1 MVFSIEAEILDING
15 PDSISVRLLSKKDAF
30 CNLQKDLDK
39 VYSSIGHKF
48 AVPPGQKPIVGESYT
63 IKTSTAWYRGKVV
76 KLKTN
81 NMLEVYLVDVG
92 KSVDCDCKSL
102 FKLVPP
108 FLEETALSF
117 FVHLSQIPENWKV
130 GEETVNVMRSMFK
143 DQEAVNIIR
152 RAPPIFKSGH
162 WSLPVE
168 ISFSECDGSN
178 PFLPNTSRI
187 AFLSQKLLAS
197 NTVRFAEEFDDT
209 EEDESNSELSNDE
222 KKITVSPMIE
232 LKKTQMPNFHWVQPV
247 MPREKSFHARATF
260 VDDAGQIYMHLH
272 DQRHQFRLLRK
283 KVHDFYQKSL
293 PDCPLESYS
302 QEQEVIALY
311 NVDKMWYR
319 ARFLDYVPD
328 SNYERC
334 HILFVDWGNT
344 AVVKTANVR
353 SVIFVGLKE
362 PIFAIR
368 AVLHNVVPIGNC
380 WSPESADFLLEK
392 VLYTF
397 LNGNNNIRVQVMSEN
412 DRQPLLVSISLISP
426 LSTAVDCTEGN
437 TDYIWIDLADVL
449 VRKGLARFADV
460 SEVEEYNLKSRSVYD
475 YGIGFKYFSEMNSDS
490 LTQSYNKSSSRKLNK
505 KRSVLEAEPS
515 MTVKCVVR
523 NIICWGSVVVNI
535 MNDNNSACISYIQ
548 QKMQEL
554 CDDMPA
560 IIRPS
565 EGLTVAMKRSSEG
578 GWCRA
583 EILKCKDAMFK
594 VHVVDWGVTEWVS
607 NTRELKQI
615 PRECEQWPAQARILK
630 LPLKFI
636 EEEEIATALMT
647 ECIRTKM
654 DKEMVVEVVSHQ
666 DTLCGHLLDLNG
678 NIIYQ
683 SLINELVVSPL

>member
-1 MVFSIEAEILDING
+1 MVFSIEVEILDING

-48 AVPPGQKPIVGESYT
+48 AVSPGQKPIVGESYT

-92 KSVDCDCKSL
+92 KSVDCDRKSL

-209 EEDESNSELSNDE
+209 EEDELNSELSNDE

-272 DQRHQFRLLRK
+272 EQRHQFRLLRK

-319 ARFLDYVPD
+319 ARFLDYVSD

-397 LNGNNNIRVQVMSEN
+397 LNGNNNIRVQVN
-412 DRQPLLVSISLISP
+412 V
-426 LSTAVDCTEGN
+426 
-437 TDYIWIDLADVL
+437 
-449 VRKGLARFADV
+449 
-460 SEVEEYNLKSRSVYD
+460 
-475 YGIGFKYFSEMNSDS
+475 
-490 LTQSYNKSSSRKLNK
+490 
-505 KRSVLEAEPS
+505 
-515 MTVKCVVR
+515 
-523 NIICWGSVVVNI
+523 
-535 MNDNNSACISYIQ
+535 
-548 QKMQEL
+548 
-554 CDDMPA
+554 
-560 IIRPS
+560 
-565 EGLTVAMKRSSEG
+565 
-578 GWCRA
+578 
-583 EILKCKDAMFK
+583 
-594 VHVVDWGVTEWVS
+594 
-607 NTRELKQI
+607 
-615 PRECEQWPAQARILK
+615 
-630 LPLKFI
+630 
-636 EEEEIATALMT
+636 
-647 ECIRTKM
+647 
-654 DKEMVVEVVSHQ
+654 
-666 DTLCGHLLDLNG
+666 
-678 NIIYQ
+678 
-683 SLINELVVSPL
+683 